1 MHVMSP
7 NRAAFAVGI
16 AAVLWLASALSA
28 APAQAQHPRGDDGV
42 TAAGATA
49 AEARAE
55 GREYDRAV
63 ELGVEEYSRGNWAEA
78 FIAFRQ
84 AYRARPG
91 PRPLRGMGI
100 ALFEQKR
107 YAEAV
112 AVLEQALAMEDAER
126 PLDAEQRAHVER
138 TLAHAR
144 QYAAS
149 VVINTQPQN
158 ARVEVDGRAVR
169 GETLLLD
176 GGRYE
181 IVIRHSGYQP
191 ERRELEIGLGE
202 RRTLTIVLQ
211 PQPGAAPDHGDDQSN
226 RDDQDGSNTRTWLGW
241 TVAATGAAALG
252 SGLVLGAVN
261 ASDYDALRARC
272 DRGECDG
279 ADREA
284 VEDGR
289 SRETL
294 TNALIV
300 GGAALAVGGAVLAL
314 WPDGQDAEGASARVA
329 PHCGP
334 AGCGLTAWG
343 RF

>member
-1 MHVMSP
+1 MHAVSQ
-7 NRAAFAVGI
+7 NRAALAGRSVALLLVLAGALP
-16 AAVLWLASALSA
+16 AADAR
-28 APAQAQHPRGDDGV
+28 AQGQRGDDA
-42 TAAGATA
+42 TQAAHANG
-49 AEARAE
+49 EERA
-55 GREYDRAV
+55 YDRAV

-78 FIAFRQ
+78 FVAFRQ
-84 AYRARPG
+84 AYRVRPG

-112 AVLEQALAMEDAER
+112 AVLEQALTMEDAER

-138 TLAHAR
+138 SLAQAR
-144 QYAAS
+144 QYAAA
-149 VVINTQPQN
+149 VVINTQPKGAQ
-158 ARVEVDGRAVR
+158 VEVDGRSVR
-169 GETLLLD
+169 GETVLLD

-191 ERRELEIGLGE
+191 ERRELEVGLGE

-211 PQPGAAPDHGDDQSN
+211 PQPGVAQGDHT
-226 RDDQDGSNTRTWLGW
+226 DGGGSDTRTWVGW
-241 TVAATGAAALG
+241 TIAAAGAAAIG
-252 SGLVLGAVN
+252 SGLVLGAIN

-279 ADREA
+279 GDREA
-284 VEDGR
+284 VQDGR

-294 TNALIV
+294 ANALIV

-314 WPDGQDAEGASARVA
+314 WPGDESGEGASARLA
-329 PHCGP
+329 PSCTH